1 MGQDLS
7 KTRVVLCAI
16 FLIRFLAPQ
25 DIYILP
31 IYLSLLSCWREEK
44 EGEKRVNEYI
54 RECGVG
60 WVHYPGRYRPC
71 CPSGTAHD

>member
-25 DIYILP
+25 DMRESGYM
-31 IYLSLLSCWREEK
+31 YSADLSLFIILLER
-44 EGEKRVNEYI
+44 GKRRRKASE
-54 RECGVG
+54 
-60 WVHYPGRYRPC
+60 
-71 CPSGTAHD
+71 